1 MQFKTVKT
9 VLDSQGIA
17 RLPRHNSCR
26 LSIQMK
32 TDMNHSDFQDNRAPK
47 IIVEKVNTLEK
58 PGASSA
64 SDLLRREDTL

>member
-17 RLPRHNSCR
+17 RLPRHNNCR
-26 LSIQMK
+26 LSIRMK
-32 TDMNHSDFQDNRAPK
+32 TDMTHSDFQYNRAPK

-58 PGASSA
+58 QGASSA
-64 SDLLRREDTL
+64 SDLLKREETL